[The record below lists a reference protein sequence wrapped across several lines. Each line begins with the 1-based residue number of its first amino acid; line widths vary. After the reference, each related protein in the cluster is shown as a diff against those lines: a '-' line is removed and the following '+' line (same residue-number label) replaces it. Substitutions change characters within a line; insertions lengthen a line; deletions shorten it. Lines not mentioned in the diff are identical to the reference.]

1 MELPYD
7 ERPRWIVVCNFKEF
21 YIFDMNKPQSE
32 SEIVYLKDLEE
43 DYYRLNFLVD
53 QKDNYVKNLLKYLFK
68 PEYL

>member
-1 MELPYD
+1 
-7 ERPRWIVVCNFKEF
+7 
-21 YIFDMNKPQSE
+21 MNKPQSE
-32 SEIVYLKDLEE
+32 PEIVYLKDLEE